1 MFDFIFYSF
10 IIKDV
15 FLMYL
20 SGKYKS
26 NVRFS
31 LLVMRFEL
39 GQTQSSD
46 WIEIVN
52 HGTQHFFNWVGF
64 TVGLESS
71 FFSCV
76 NIISVS
82 EYCTQ
87 HFV

>member
-1 MFDFIFYSF
+1 
-10 IIKDV
+10 
-15 FLMYL
+15 MYL

-52 HGTQHFFNWVGF
+52 RGTQHFFTWSLDKYQLQPTAFLYN
-64 TVGLESS
+64 LKY
-71 FFSCV
+71 
-76 NIISVS
+76 IILVVIND
-82 EYCTQ
+82 EFQETNGQ
-87 HFV
+87 